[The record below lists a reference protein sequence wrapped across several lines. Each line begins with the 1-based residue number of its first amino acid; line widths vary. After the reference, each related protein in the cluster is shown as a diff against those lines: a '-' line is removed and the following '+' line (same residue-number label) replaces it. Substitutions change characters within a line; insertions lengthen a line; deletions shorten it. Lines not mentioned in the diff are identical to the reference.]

1 MYGDAAHNILSDSMT
16 RSDYGHAISESVS
29 YLQMF
34 VRPVGDILT
43 NETVR
48 EVIDMEPDFA
58 DEFAT
63 CRNHLAVAATG
74 VYQLVSACLGWCV
87 IFLLQILV
95 NLVASFACVSSL
107 PTFFINRWKV
117 RGPSMIASS
126 PIFPLIPTQLSIHSH
141 LLG

>member
-1 MYGDAAHNILSDSMT
+1 MNSCIIYVTVYNSAYSRLFNTALITIDMVTALQTIQRATVGVYGDAAHNILSDSMT

-63 CRNHLAVAATG
+63 CRNHLAVAATR
-74 VYQLVSACLGWCV
+74 VHQLVSACLD
-87 IFLLQILV
+87 
-95 NLVASFACVSSL
+95 
-107 PTFFINRWKV
+107 
-117 RGPSMIASS
+117 
-126 PIFPLIPTQLSIHSH
+126 
-141 LLG
+141 